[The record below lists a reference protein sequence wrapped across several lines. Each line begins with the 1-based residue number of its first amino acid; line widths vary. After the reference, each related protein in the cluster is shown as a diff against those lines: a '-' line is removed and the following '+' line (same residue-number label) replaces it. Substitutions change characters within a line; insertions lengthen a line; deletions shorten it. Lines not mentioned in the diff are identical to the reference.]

1 MAIIYPYLVIVHL
14 CCAIIFVG
22 FLFTDVVIL
31 SYVFRRISEEKAREF
46 KNLLGSIETKI
57 MPPCLLLLIL
67 SGGAML
73 SSYIGGDRGYFES
86 TFQTLLIIKALL
98 ALSIFGLAAFSLSFY
113 FVFKRPNPLGKY
125 THPIVFGIAVA
136 VVLLAKFMVIV

>member
-1 MAIIYPYLVIVHL
+1 MAVIYPYLVVVHL

-31 SYVFRRISEEKAREF
+31 GYVFKRLDEEKAREV
-46 KNLLGSIETKI
+46 KNLLGNIETKI

-73 SSYIGGDRGYFES
+73 SHYIGGDKGYFES
-86 TFQTLLIIKALL
+86 PFQTLLIIKALF
-98 ALSIFGLAAFSLSFY
+98 ALSIFGLAAFSLSMY
-113 FVFKRPNPLGKY
+113 YIFKRPNPLGKY
-125 THPIVFGIAVA
+125 THPIIFGIAVI
-136 VVLLAKFMVIV
+136 VVLLAKFMFIV